1 MAAAH
6 RIYASALFEAAQE
19 KNRLA
24 EVREELGDVLAAAQ
38 SVPELGALLENPEVD
53 SDTKAGVIR
62 DLLAEGDELVRNFL
76 LLVVEKGRA
85 AELPEIA
92 REFDQLVARAEGRLE
107 VELTTAVEL
116 SDDEASDILRQIES
130 ASGRRIEATR
140 SVDPDLIGGLVLQ
153 AGSMRLDA
161 SVRGRLERLRT
172 ELAATR

>member
-19 KNRLA
+19 QDRLA
-24 EVREELGDVLAAAQ
+24 AVREELGDFLAAAE

-53 SDTKAGVIR
+53 SETKAKVIR
-62 DLLAEGDELVRNFL
+62 DLLVDADELVRNFL

-116 SDDEASDILRQIES
+116 TDDEASDILRQIES

-140 SVDPDLIGGLVLQ
+140 GVDPDLIGGFILQ
-153 AGSMRLDA
+153 AGTFRVAA
-161 SVRGRLERLRT
+161 SVRGRLDRLRHQ
-172 ELAATR
+172 LVRR

>member
-19 KNRLA
+19 EGRLA
-24 EVREELGDVLAAAQ
+24 AVREDLGDFLAAAA

-53 SDTKAGVIR
+53 SETKAGVIR
-62 DLLAEGDELVRNFL
+62 DLLADADELVRNFL

-92 REFDQLVARAEGRLE
+92 REFDQLVARAEGRLD

-116 SDDEASDILRQIES
+116 TDDEASDILRQIES

-140 SVDPDLIGGLVLQ
+140 GVDPDLIGGFILQ
-153 AGSMRLDA
+153 AGTFRVDA
-161 SVRGRLERLRT
+161 SVRGRLDRLRHQ
-172 ELAATR
+172 LVRR

>member
-19 KNRLA
+19 QGRLA
-24 EVREELGDVLAAAQ
+24 AVREELGDFLASAE
-38 SVPELGALLENPEVD
+38 SVPELGALLENPEVGGPM
-53 SDTKAGVIR
+53 KAEVLR
-62 DLLAEGDELVRNFL
+62 DLLGDADELVRNFL

-85 AELPEIA
+85 GELPEIA

-116 SDDEASDILRQIES
+116 TDDEATDILRQIES

-140 SVDPDLIGGLVLQ
+140 SVDPDLIGGFILQ
-153 AGSMRLDA
+153 AGTFRVDA
-161 SVRGRLERLRT
+161 SVRGRLDRLRHQ
-172 ELAATR
+172 LVRR

>member
-19 KNRLA
+19 QGRLA
-24 EVREELGDVLAAAQ
+24 AVREELGDFRAAAE

-53 SDTKAGVIR
+53 GATKAAVIR
-62 DLLAEGDELVRNFL
+62 ELLADADELVRNFL

-92 REFDQLVARAEGRLE
+92 REFDQLVARAEGRLD

-116 SDDEASDILRQIES
+116 TDDEASDILRQIES

-140 SVDPDLIGGLVLQ
+140 DVDPDLIGGFVLQ
-153 AGSMRLDA
+153 AGTFRVDA
-161 SVRGRLERLRT
+161 SVRGRLDRLRHQ
-172 ELAATR
+172 LVRR

>member
-19 KNRLA
+19 QGRLA
-24 EVREELGDVLAAAQ
+24 AVREELGDFLAAAE

-53 SDTKAGVIR
+53 SETKAAVIR
-62 DLLAEGDELVRNFL
+62 DLLADADELVRNFL

-116 SDDEASDILRQIES
+116 TDDEASDILRQIES

-140 SVDPDLIGGLVLQ
+140 DVDPDLIGGFILQ
-153 AGSMRLDA
+153 AGTFRVDA
-161 SVRGRLERLRT
+161 SVRGRLDRLRHQ
-172 ELAATR
+172 LVRR

>member
-19 KNRLA
+19 QARLA
-24 EVREELGDVLAAAQ
+24 EVREELGDVLAAAE

-53 SDTKAGVIR
+53 SETKAGVIR

-116 SDDEASDILRQIES
+116 SDDEATDILRQIES

-140 SVDPDLIGGLVLQ
+140 SVDPDLIGGFILQ
-153 AGSMRLDA
+153 AGTFRVDA
-161 SVRGRLERLRT
+161 SVRGRLDRLRHQ
-172 ELAATR
+172 LVRR

>member
-19 KNRLA
+19 QGRLA
-24 EVREELGDVLAAAQ
+24 AVREELGDFLAATD

-62 DLLAEGDELVRNFL
+62 DLLADADELVRNFL
-76 LLVVEKGRA
+76 LLVVQKGRA

-116 SDDEASDILRQIES
+116 TDDEASDILRQIES

-140 SVDPDLIGGLVLQ
+140 GVDPDLIGGFILQ
-153 AGSMRLDA
+153 AGTFRVDA
-161 SVRGRLERLRT
+161 SVRGRLDRLRHQ
-172 ELAATR
+172 LVRR

>member
-1 MAAAH
+1 VTAAH

-19 KNRLA
+19 QDRLPA
-24 EVREELGDVLAAAQ
+24 VREELGDLLAAAE
-38 SVPELGALLENPEVD
+38 SVPELGALLENPEVA
-53 SDTKAGVIR
+53 SETKAGVIR
-62 DLLAEGDELVRNFL
+62 DLLADGDELVRNFL

-85 AELPEIA
+85 SELPEIS

-140 SVDPDLIGGLVLQ
+140 SVDPDLIGGFILL
-153 AGSMRLDA
+153 AGTFRVDA
-161 SVRGRLERLRT
+161 SVRGRLDRLRHQ
-172 ELAATR
+172 LVRR